1 MHKWNDINAFVI
13 GIPTQKLTLFNRTFH
28 ESLIALGVD
37 PTGKLTTSFDTV
49 VRIEIP
55 AKATTVACPTV
66 ADPKPKGNKPKFGC
80 SFATIG
86 SSETD
91 NITIHYKGTDTNG
104 DVLGSEVFTTTQAIG
119 KGLVIYPFRSF
130 HILDKHSCISYVNSS

>member
-1 MHKWNDINAFVI
+1 MKLKYNAFVI

-49 VRIEIP
+49 VRIDIP
-55 AKATTVACPTV
+55 AKATAVACPTV

-91 NITIHYKGTDTNG
+91 NITIHYQGVDTNG
-104 DVLGSEVFTTTQAIG
+104 NIAGSQVFTTTQAIG
-119 KGLVIYPFRSF
+119 RFGHISVSWFVIF
-130 HILDKHSCISYVNSS
+130 

>member
-1 MHKWNDINAFVI
+1 M
-13 GIPTQKLTLFNRTFH
+13 
-28 ESLIALGVD
+28 GVD
-37 PTGKLTTSFDTV
+37 PTGKLTTSFDSV

-66 ADPKPKGNKPKFGC
+66 ADPKPKGNQPKFGC

-91 NITIHYKGTDTNG
+91 NITIHYKGIDTNG
-104 DVLGSEVFTTTQAIG
+104 DVAGSEVFTTTQAIG
-119 KGLVIYPFRSF
+119 RFG
-130 HILDKHSCISYVNSS
+130 HISVSWFTYLYGFETILKSWLNFQNLLINRFKICISWK

>member
-1 MHKWNDINAFVI
+1 M
-13 GIPTQKLTLFNRTFH
+13 
-28 ESLIALGVD
+28 GVD

-91 NITIHYKGTDTNG
+91 NITIHYKGIDIDG
-104 DVLGSEVFTTTQAIG
+104 DVAGSELFTTTQAIG
-119 KGLVIYPFRSF
+119 RLTSIETLTFEYYWFETIFMSW
-130 HILDKHSCISYVNSS
+130 INI